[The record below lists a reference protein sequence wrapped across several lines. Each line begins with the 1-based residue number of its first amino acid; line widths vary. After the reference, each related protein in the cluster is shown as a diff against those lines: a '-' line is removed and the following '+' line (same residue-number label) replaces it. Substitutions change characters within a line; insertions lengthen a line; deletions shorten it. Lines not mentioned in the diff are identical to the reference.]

1 MFVFLFALF
10 IFIIVLSFVEDKM
23 TNVQKCCTLIML
35 SASMIA
41 VAAFKDITVVA
52 DAEEYERMFYNNDN
66 ILIEI
71 STEPT
76 FIYISRFVLAL
87 GGSIAGVFFIYA
99 AISIPLK
106 IMVIQKMTPW
116 IFSALVIYVARYYTL
131 QDLVQI
137 RAGAACAMLMA
148 AVYYRVNKRP
158 ILCALFFIIALT
170 FHYSSFA
177 VLPILLIGNRKAN
190 KAVRYIMASI
200 IPIGFAMA
208 FLGKDVF
215 SLVPSSIV
223 TGKVELY
230 STNAL
235 LYDAI
240 VPYKSGVTII
250 KCIIFSF
257 FLYYYEYLSE
267 RVKYFPLMMYFEAA
281 SICAIL
287 MLTTIPVL
295 CIRLSELFGF
305 IEPLLFICCIHCIKP
320 QYLARILVA
329 LVGTFILIANM
340 KNNFIS

>member
-1 MFVFLFALF
+1 MFVFIIALF

-41 VAAFKDITVVA
+41 VAAFKDVTIDA
-52 DAEEYERMFYNNDN
+52 DAAEYERMFYNNDD

-87 GGSIAGVFFIYA
+87 GGSIAGLFFIYA

-106 IMVIQKMTPW
+106 IMVMQKMTPW

-131 QDLVQI
+131 HDLVQI
-137 RAGAACAMLMA
+137 RAGAACAMLMIT
-148 AVYYRVNKRP
+148 VYYLVNKQAR
-158 ILCALFFIIALT
+158 LCAIFFIIALT
-170 FHYSSFA
+170 FHYSSLV

-190 KAVRYIMASI
+190 KTVRYIMASI

-208 FLGKDVF
+208 FLGKDIF
-215 SLVPSSIV
+215 SLVPASIV

-230 STNAL
+230 SANAFT
-235 LYDAI
+235 YDTI
-240 VPYKSGVTII
+240 VPYKSGLTLI
-250 KCIIFSF
+250 KCFIFYF
-257 FLYYYEYLSE
+257 FLYFYEFLSE
-267 RVKYFPLMMYFEAA
+267 RIKYFPIMMYFEAA
-281 SICAIL
+281 SIFAIL
-287 MLTTIPVL
+287 MFTTIPVL
-295 CIRLSELFGF
+295 CTRLSELFGF
-305 IEPLLFICCIHCIKP
+305 LEPLLFICCIHCIKP
-320 QYLARILVA
+320 QYLARILIA

-340 KNNFIS
+340 QNNFDF